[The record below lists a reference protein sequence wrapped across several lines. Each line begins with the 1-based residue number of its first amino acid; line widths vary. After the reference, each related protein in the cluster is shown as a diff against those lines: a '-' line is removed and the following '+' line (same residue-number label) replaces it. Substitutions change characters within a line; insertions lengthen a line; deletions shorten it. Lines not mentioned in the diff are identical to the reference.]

1 MMMKNIFV
9 AIFAIVLLAASAQ
22 AQFGGWAGKVM
33 NKGSKVAEASRPWT
47 PEEEQAIGDR
57 AAAKLIHVFGVYNNP
72 DMNKYVQMVGS
83 TVAQFG
89 NRTEVTYHF
98 AILDT
103 DIANA
108 FAMPGGYVFVTRGAL
123 RNMKN
128 ESELAGVLAH
138 EVAHVD
144 NRHLEREIREKKF
157 TGIAV
162 ETGVESGT
170 EHVPYGSW
178 VNVDNM
184 LTKALTNVFSQGYA
198 PAKES
203 EADKEG
209 TDLATK
215 AGYQA
220 TGLRDFLQTLSDLS
234 ANSDMQRS
242 TNMFNGHSHPPFPD
256 RIAKLTR
263 QTAGVSGGETL
274 EARFKQNMNLVPSD
288 KAAKTTRAAK

>member
-1 MMMKNIFV
+1 MKNV
-9 AIFAIVLLAASAQ
+9 LTTAILALLLATSAQ
-22 AQFGGWAGKVM
+22 AQFGGWTGTVM

-47 PEEEQAIGDR
+47 PEEEQMIGDR

-89 NRTEVTYHF
+89 QRGDVTYHF

-144 NRHLEREIREKKF
+144 YRHLEREIRDKKF

-162 ETGVESGT
+162 ETGVEQGT
-170 EHVPYGSW
+170 SHVPYGSW
-178 VNVDNM
+178 ANVDGM
-184 LTKALTNVFSQGYA
+184 LAKALTNVFTQGYS

-209 TDLATK
+209 TDLAIK

-234 ANSDMQRS
+234 ANAATQRS

-256 RIAKLTR
+256 RIAKLTK
-263 QTAGVSGGETL
+263 QTSGNSGGQTL
-274 EARFKQNMNLVPSD
+274 EDRFKQNMNLVPTAE
-288 KAAKTTRAAK
+288 AAKNTQAAK

>member
-1 MMMKNIFV
+1 MKKHLILTFE
-9 AIFAIVLLAASAQ
+9 IVLLAASAH

-33 NKGSKVAEASRPWT
+33 NKGSKVAEASRAWT
-47 PEEEQAIGDR
+47 PEEEQMIGNR

-89 NRTEVTYHF
+89 NRSDVTYHF

-144 NRHLEREIREKKF
+144 NRHLEREIREKRF

-162 ETGVESGT
+162 ETGVEQGT
-170 EHVPYGSW
+170 SSVPYGSW
-178 VNVDNM
+178 INLDNM
-184 LTKALTNVFSQGYA
+184 LTKALTNVFSQGYG

-209 TDLATK
+209 TDLAMK
-215 AGYQA
+215 AGYLP

-234 ANSDMQRS
+234 QKAEMQRS

-256 RIAKLTR
+256 RIAKLDK
-263 QTAGVSGGETL
+263 QTSGASGGQTL
-274 EARFKQNMNLVPSD
+274 EERFKQNMNLVPSEQ
-288 KAAKTTRAAK
+288 AAKNMQAAK

>member
-1 MMMKNIFV
+1 MKKLL
-9 AIFAIVLLAASAQ
+9 ATTFALVLLAASAQ

-33 NKGSKVAEASRPWT
+33 NKGSKVAEASRAWT
-47 PEEEQAIGDR
+47 PEEEQMIGNR

-89 NRTEVTYHF
+89 MRNDVAYHF

-144 NRHLEREIREKKF
+144 NHHLEREIREKKF

-162 ETGVESGT
+162 ETGVEQGT
-170 EHVPYGSW
+170 SSVPYGSW
-178 VNVDNM
+178 VNVDNI
-184 LTKALTNVFSQGYA
+184 LTKALTNVFSQGYG

-209 TDLATK
+209 TDLAIK
-215 AGYQA
+215 AGYQP

-234 ANSDMQRS
+234 QKADMQRS

-256 RIAKLTR
+256 RIAKLSK
-263 QTAGVSGGETL
+263 QTAGASGGQTL
-274 EARFKQNMNLVPSD
+274 EERFKQNMNLVPSEQ
-288 KAAKTTRAAK
+288 AAKNVQAAK

>member
-1 MMMKNIFV
+1 
-9 AIFAIVLLAASAQ
+9 
-22 AQFGGWAGKVM
+22 M
-33 NKGSKVAEASRPWT
+33 NKGSKVAEASRAWT
-47 PEEEQAIGDR
+47 PEEEQMIGNR

-89 NRTEVTYHF
+89 NRSDVTYHF

-144 NRHLEREIREKKF
+144 NRHLEREIREKRF

-162 ETGVESGT
+162 ETGVEQGT
-170 EHVPYGSW
+170 SSVPYGSW
-178 VNVDNM
+178 INLDNM
-184 LTKALTNVFSQGYA
+184 LTKALTNVFSQGYG

-209 TDLATK
+209 TDLAMK

-234 ANSDMQRS
+234 QKAEMQRS

-256 RIAKLTR
+256 RIAKLNK
-263 QTAGVSGGETL
+263 QISGASGGETL
-274 EARFKQNMNLVPSD
+274 EERFKQNMNLVPSEQ
-288 KAAKTTRAAK
+288 AAKNMQAAK

>member
-1 MMMKNIFV
+1 MKKHLISTL
-9 AIFAIVLLAASAQ
+9 ALVLLAASAQ

-33 NKGSKVAEASRPWT
+33 NKGSKVAEASRAWT
-47 PEEEQAIGDR
+47 PEEEQMIGNR

-89 NRTEVTYHF
+89 TRNDVTYHF

-108 FAMPGGYVFVTRGAL
+108 FAMPGGYIFVTRGAL

-162 ETGVESGT
+162 ETGVEQGT
-170 EHVPYGSW
+170 SSVPYGSW
-178 VNVDNM
+178 INLDNM
-184 LTKALTNVFSQGYA
+184 LTKALTNVFSQGYG
-198 PAKES
+198 PGKES

-209 TDLATK
+209 TDLAIK
-215 AGYQA
+215 AGYQS
-220 TGLRDFLQTLSDLS
+220 TGLRDFLQTLSDMS
-234 ANSDMQRS
+234 ANAATQRS

-256 RIAKLTR
+256 RIAKLTK
-263 QTAGVSGGETL
+263 QTAGDSGGQTL
-274 EARFKQNMNLVPSD
+274 EDRFKQNMNLVPTAE
-288 KAAKTTRAAK
+288 AAKNTQAAK

>member
-1 MMMKNIFV
+1 MMKRNLITT
-9 AIFAIVLLAASAQ
+9 FALVVLAASAQ

-33 NKGSKVAEASRPWT
+33 NKGSKVAEASRAWT
-47 PEEEQAIGDR
+47 PEEEQMIGDR

-89 NRTEVTYHF
+89 TRNDVTYHF

-108 FAMPGGYVFVTRGAL
+108 FAMPGGYIFVTRGAL

-162 ETGVESGT
+162 ETGVEQGT
-170 EHVPYGSW
+170 SSVPYGSW
-178 VNVDNM
+178 SNLDNM

-209 TDLATK
+209 TDLAMK

-234 ANSDMQRS
+234 QNADMQRS

-256 RIAKLTR
+256 RIAKLTK
-263 QTAGVSGGETL
+263 QTSGASGGETL

-288 KAAKTTRAAK
+288 KAAKNTQAAK

>member
-1 MMMKNIFV
+1 MNKCWMTTLTL
-9 AIFAIVLLAASAQ
+9 VLLAASAS
-22 AQFGGWAGKVM
+22 AQFGGWAGTVM

-47 PEEEQAIGDR
+47 AEEEQMIGDR

-89 NRTEVTYHF
+89 QRSDVTYHF
-98 AILDT
+98 AVLDT

-108 FAMPGGYVFVTRGAL
+108 FAMPGGYVFITRGAL

-138 EVAHVD
+138 EVSHVD
-144 NRHLEREIREKKF
+144 GRHLEREIRDKKF

-162 ETGVESGT
+162 ETGVEQGT
-170 EHVPYGSW
+170 SRVPYGSW
-178 VNVDNM
+178 ANVDGM
-184 LTKALTNVFSQGYA
+184 LTKALTNLFTQGYS
-198 PAKES
+198 PAKEA

-209 TDLATK
+209 TDLASK

-234 ANSDMQRS
+234 GNAATQRS

-256 RIAKLTR
+256 RIAKLTK
-263 QTAGVSGGETL
+263 QTAGNSGGETL
-274 EARFKQNMNLVPSD
+274 EARFKQNMNLVPTAE
-288 KAAKTTRAAK
+288 AAKNTQASK

>member
-1 MMMKNIFV
+1 MKNILTKTFTL
-9 AIFAIVLLAASAQ
+9 VLLAASAS

-33 NKGSKVAEASRPWT
+33 NKGSKVAEASREWT
-47 PEEEQAIGDR
+47 PEEEQMIGNR

-89 NRTEVTYHF
+89 TRNDVTYHF
-98 AILDT
+98 AVLDT

-144 NRHLEREIREKKF
+144 YRHLEREIRDKKF
-157 TGIAV
+157 TGIAL

-178 VNVDNM
+178 LNLDNM
-184 LTKALTNVFSQGYA
+184 LTKALTNVFTQGYG
-198 PAKES
+198 PGKEA

-209 TDLATK
+209 TDLAIK

-220 TGLRDFLQTLSDLS
+220 TGLRDFLQTLSDS
-234 ANSDMQRS
+234 SGNAATQRS

-256 RIAKLTR
+256 RIAKLTK
-263 QTAGVSGGETL
+263 QTAGNSGGETL
-274 EARFKQNMNLVPSD
+274 EARFKQNMNLVPTAE
-288 KAAKTTRAAK
+288 AAKNTQAAK

>member
-1 MMMKNIFV
+1 MMKRNLITTL
-9 AIFAIVLLAASAQ
+9 ALVLLAASAQ

-33 NKGSKVAEASRPWT
+33 NKGSKVAEASRAWT
-47 PEEEQAIGDR
+47 PEEEQMIGNR

-89 NRTEVTYHF
+89 TRNDVTYHF
-98 AILDT
+98 AVLDT

-108 FAMPGGYVFVTRGAL
+108 FAMPGGYIFVTRGAL

-144 NRHLEREIREKKF
+144 GRHVEHEVRDKKF
-157 TGIAV
+157 VGVIAETGI
-162 ETGVESGT
+162 EEGT
-170 EHVPYGSW
+170 SRIPFGSLA
-178 VNVDNM
+178 NM
-184 LTKALTNVFSQGYA
+184 DGMITKYFTQLFTHGFS
-198 PAKES
+198 PANEN
-203 EADKEG
+203 EADKQG
-209 TDLATK
+209 TDLAAK

-234 ANSDMQRS
+234 ANAEGQRS
-242 TNMFNGHSHPPFPD
+242 TNMFN
-256 RIAKLTR
+256 
-263 QTAGVSGGETL
+263 
-274 EARFKQNMNLVPSD
+274 
-288 KAAKTTRAAK
+288 

>member
-1 MMMKNIFV
+1 
-9 AIFAIVLLAASAQ
+9 
-22 AQFGGWAGKVM
+22 
-33 NKGSKVAEASRPWT
+33 
-47 PEEEQAIGDR
+47 
-57 AAAKLIHVFGVYNNP
+57 
-72 DMNKYVQMVGS
+72 MVGS
-83 TVAQFG
+83 AVAQFG
-89 NRTEVTYHF
+89 TRNDVTYHF

-162 ETGVESGT
+162 ETGVEQGT
-170 EHVPYGSW
+170 SSVPYGSW
-178 VNVDNM
+178 INLDNM
-184 LTKALTNVFSQGYA
+184 LTKALTNVFSQGYG

-209 TDLATK
+209 TDLAIK
-215 AGYQA
+215 AGYQP

-234 ANSDMQRS
+234 QKADMQRS

-256 RIAKLTR
+256 RIAKLNK
-263 QTAGVSGGETL
+263 QTSGAAGGQTL
-274 EARFKQNMNLVPSD
+274 EERFKQNMNLVSSEQ
-288 KAAKTTRAAK
+288 AAKNMQAAK

>member
-1 MMMKNIFV
+1 MKNILT
-9 AIFAIVLLAASAQ
+9 ATFALVLLAASAQ
-22 AQFGGWAGKVM
+22 AQFGGWTGTVM
-33 NKGSKVAEASRPWT
+33 NKGSKMAEASRPWS
-47 PEEEQAIGDR
+47 PEEEQMIGDR

-89 NRTEVTYHF
+89 QRPEVTYHF

-144 NRHLEREIREKKF
+144 GRHLEREIRDKKF

-162 ETGVESGT
+162 ETGVEQGT
-170 EHVPYGSW
+170 SHVPYGSW
-178 VNVDNM
+178 ANVDGM
-184 LTKALTNVFSQGYA
+184 LTKALTNVFTQGYS
-198 PAKES
+198 PAKEN

-209 TDLATK
+209 TELATK

-234 ANSDMQRS
+234 ASPATQRS
-242 TNMFNGHSHPPFPD
+242 TNMFNGHSHPSFSS
-256 RIAKLTR
+256 RITKLTQ
-263 QTAGVSGGETL
+263 QTAGNSGGQTL
-274 EARFKQNMNLVPSD
+274 EPRFKQNMNLVPTAE
-288 KAAKTTRAAK
+288 AAKNTQAAK

>member
-1 MMMKNIFV
+1 MKKILTST
-9 AIFAIVLLAASAQ
+9 FAIVLLAASAQ
-22 AQFGGWAGKVM
+22 AQFGTWAGKVM

-47 PEEEQAIGDR
+47 PEEEQAFGDR

-89 NRTEVTYHF
+89 QRSDVTYHF

-108 FAMPGGYVFVTRGAL
+108 FAMPAGYIFVTRGAL

-144 NRHLEREIREKKF
+144 GRHVEHEIRDKKF
-157 TGIAV
+157 VGVIA
-162 ETGVESGT
+162 ETGVEEGT
-170 EHVPYGSW
+170 SRVPFGSLA
-178 VNVDNM
+178 NMDGM
-184 LTKALTNVFSQGYA
+184 LTKYFTQLFTHGFS
-198 PAKES
+198 PANEN

-209 TDLATK
+209 TDLAAK

-220 TGLRDFLQTLSDLS
+220 TGLRDFLQTLSDLTGN
-234 ANSDMQRS
+234 AATQRS

-256 RIAKLTR
+256 RIAKLTK
-263 QTAGVSGGETL
+263 QTSGASGGQTL
-274 EARFKQNMNLVPSD
+274 ESRFKQNMNLVPTAE
-288 KAAKTTRAAK
+288 AAKNTQAAK

>member
-1 MMMKNIFV
+1 MKNILTTTV
-9 AIFAIVLLAASAQ
+9 ALLLLAASAH

-47 PEEEQAIGDR
+47 PEEEQLIGDH
-57 AAAKLIHVFGVYNNP
+57 AAAKLINVFGVYNKP

-89 NRTEVTYHF
+89 QRNDVTYHF
-98 AILDT
+98 AVLDT

-144 NRHLEREIREKKF
+144 GRHLEREIRDKKF

-162 ETGVESGT
+162 ETGVEQGT
-170 EHVPYGSW
+170 SQVPYGSW
-178 VNVDNM
+178 ANVDGM
-184 LTKALTNVFSQGYA
+184 LTKALTNVFTQGYS
-198 PAKES
+198 PAKEN

-209 TDLATK
+209 TELATK
-215 AGYQA
+215 AGYQP

-234 ANSDMQRS
+234 ANAATQRS
-242 TNMFNGHSHPPFPD
+242 INMFNGHSHPSFSS
-256 RIAKLTR
+256 RIAKLTQQAAGSTGG
-263 QTAGVSGGETL
+263 QTL
-274 EARFKQNMNLVPSD
+274 QDRFKQNMNLVPTAE
-288 KAAKTTRAAK
+288 AAKNTQAAK

>member
-1 MMMKNIFV
+1 MKNILTTT
-9 AIFAIVLLAASAQ
+9 FALVLLAASAQ
-22 AQFGGWAGKVM
+22 AQFGGWAGKAIG
-33 NKGSKVAEASRPWT
+33 KSQEVAEANKPWT
-47 PEEEQAIGDR
+47 PEQEEAIGR
-57 AAAKLIHVFGVYNNP
+57 ASAAQLIHLFGVYNNP

-89 NRTEVTYHF
+89 QRGDVSYHF

-108 FAMPGGYVFVTRGAL
+108 FAMPGGYIFVTRGAL

-138 EVAHVD
+138 EVSHVD
-144 NRHLEREIREKKF
+144 GRHLEREIRDKKNKNILVG
-157 TGIAV
+157 TGADFAA
-162 ETGVESGT
+162 S
-170 EHVPYGSW
+170 HVPIGSE
-178 VNVDNM
+178 
-184 LTKALTNVFSQGYA
+184 LIQLGSQIVQYA
-198 PAKES
+198 VTHQVSPAKEA

-215 AGYQA
+215 AGYQP

-234 ANSDMQRS
+234 ANSDMQRT

-256 RIAKLTR
+256 RIAKLNK
-263 QTAGVSGGETL
+263 QTAGLSGGQTL
-274 EARFKQNMNLVPSD
+274 EARFKQNMNLVPTAE
-288 KAAKTTRAAK
+288 AAKKMQAAK

>member
-1 MMMKNIFV
+1 MKKLV
-9 AIFAIVLLAASAQ
+9 TTTLTLVLLAASAS
-22 AQFGGWAGKVM
+22 AQFGGWAGTVM

-47 PEEEQAIGDR
+47 PEEEQMIGDR

-89 NRTEVTYHF
+89 QRGDVAYHF

-138 EVAHVD
+138 EVSHVD
-144 NRHLEREIREKKF
+144 GRHLEREIRDKKF

-162 ETGVESGT
+162 ETGVEQGT
-170 EHVPYGSW
+170 SRVPYGSW
-178 VNVDNM
+178 ANVDGM
-184 LTKALTNVFSQGYA
+184 LTKARAPMLFTQG
-198 PAKES
+198 
-203 EADKEG
+203 
-209 TDLATK
+209 
-215 AGYQA
+215 
-220 TGLRDFLQTLSDLS
+220 
-234 ANSDMQRS
+234 
-242 TNMFNGHSHPPFPD
+242 
-256 RIAKLTR
+256 
-263 QTAGVSGGETL
+263 
-274 EARFKQNMNLVPSD
+274 
-288 KAAKTTRAAK
+288 

>member
-1 MMMKNIFV
+1 MKNILTTTC
-9 AIFAIVLLAASAQ
+9 ALVLLATAAS

-33 NKGSKVAEASRPWT
+33 NKGSKVAEASREWT
-47 PEEEQAIGDR
+47 PQEEQMIGDR

-72 DMNKYVQMVGS
+72 DMNKYIQMVGS

-89 NRTEVTYHF
+89 NRSDVTYHF

-162 ETGVESGT
+162 ESATEEGT
-170 EHVPYGSW
+170 SRVPYGSLA
-178 VNVDNM
+178 NIDNI
-184 LTKALTNVFSQGYA
+184 LNKALTNVFSQGYA
-198 PAKES
+198 PAKEA

-209 TDLATK
+209 TDLAMK

-234 ANSDMQRS
+234 ANSDMQRT

-256 RIAKLTR
+256 RIARLTK
-263 QTAGVSGGETL
+263 QTAGASGGETL
-274 EARFKQNMNLVPSD
+274 EVRFRQNMNLVPSD
-288 KAAKTTRAAK
+288 KAAKTTQAAK

>member
-1 MMMKNIFV
+1 MKNILTTT
-9 AIFAIVLLAASAQ
+9 FALVLLAASAQ

-33 NKGSKVAEASRPWT
+33 NKGSKVAEASRQWT
-47 PEEEQAIGDR
+47 PEEEQMIGDR
-57 AAAKLIHVFGVYNNP
+57 AAAKLIHIFGVYNNP

-89 NRTEVTYHF
+89 TRNDVTYHF
-98 AILDT
+98 AVLDT

-162 ETGVESGT
+162 ETGVEQGT
-170 EHVPYGSW
+170 SSVPYGSW

-209 TDLATK
+209 TDLAIK

-220 TGLRDFLQTLSDLS
+220 NGLRDFLQTLSDMS
-234 ANSDMQRS
+234 AKADMQRS
-242 TNMFNGHSHPPFPD
+242 TSMFNGHSHPPFPD
-256 RIAKLTR
+256 RIAKLAK
-263 QTAGVSGGETL
+263 QTAGASGGETL
-274 EARFKQNMNLVPSD
+274 EARFNQNMNLIPSEQ
-288 KAAKTTRAAK
+288 AAKNTQAAK

>member
-1 MMMKNIFV
+1 MMKNLLIATV
-9 AIFAIVLLAASAQ
+9 ALLLLAASAQ

-33 NKGSKVAEASRPWT
+33 NKGSKVADASRPWT
-47 PEEEQAIGDR
+47 PEEEQMIGNR

-89 NRTEVTYHF
+89 QRSDVTYHF

-144 NRHLEREIREKKF
+144 NRHLEREIRDKKF

-162 ETGVESGT
+162 ETSVESGT
-170 EHVPYGSW
+170 SHVPYGSW
-178 VNVDNM
+178 ANVDGM
-184 LTKALTNVFSQGYA
+184 LTKALTNVFTQGYS
-198 PAKES
+198 PAKEN

-209 TDLATK
+209 TDLAIQ

-234 ANSDMQRS
+234 ANAATQRS

-256 RIAKLTR
+256 RIAKLTK
-263 QTAGVSGGETL
+263 QTSADSGGQTL
-274 EARFKQNMNLVPSD
+274 EVRFKQNMNLVPTAE
-288 KAAKTTRAAK
+288 AAKKTQAAK

>member
-1 MMMKNIFV
+1 MMKNLLIATV
-9 AIFAIVLLAASAQ
+9 ALLLLAASAQ

-33 NKGSKVAEASRPWT
+33 NKGSKVADASRPWT
-47 PEEEQAIGDR
+47 PEEEQMIGNR

-89 NRTEVTYHF
+89 QRSDVTYHF

-144 NRHLEREIREKKF
+144 NRHLEREIRDKKF
-157 TGIAV
+157 VGIGI
-162 ETGVESGT
+162 EEGT
-170 EHVPYGSW
+170 SHIPYGS
-178 VNVDNM
+178 VANIDGM
-184 LTKALTNVFSQGYA
+184 LNKALYNLFTQGFS

-203 EADKEG
+203 EADK
-209 TDLATK
+209 
-215 AGYQA
+215 
-220 TGLRDFLQTLSDLS
+220 
-234 ANSDMQRS
+234 
-242 TNMFNGHSHPPFPD
+242 
-256 RIAKLTR
+256 
-263 QTAGVSGGETL
+263 
-274 EARFKQNMNLVPSD
+274 
-288 KAAKTTRAAK
+288 

>member
-1 MMMKNIFV
+1 MKIPLS
-9 AIFAIVLLAASAQ
+9 ATLALLLLASSAQ
-22 AQFGGWAGKVM
+22 AQFGGWTGTVM
-33 NKGSKVAEASRPWT
+33 NKGSKIAEASRPWT
-47 PEEEQAIGDR
+47 PEEEQMIGNR

-89 NRTEVTYHF
+89 QRGDVTYHF
-98 AILDT
+98 AVLDT

-144 NRHLEREIREKKF
+144 GRHLEREIRDKKF

-162 ETGVESGT
+162 ETGVEQGT
-170 EHVPYGSW
+170 SRIPYGSW
-178 VNVDNM
+178 ANVDGM
-184 LTKALTNVFSQGYA
+184 LTKALTNVLTQGYS
-198 PAKES
+198 PAKEG
-203 EADKEG
+203 EADKQG
-209 TDLATK
+209 TELAIK

-220 TGLRDFLQTLSDLS
+220 IGLRDFLQTLSDLS
-234 ANSDMQRS
+234 GNAATQRS

-256 RIAKLTR
+256 RIAKLNK
-263 QTAGVSGGETL
+263 QTSGNSGGQTL
-274 EARFKQNMNLVPSD
+274 EERFKQNMNLVPTAE
-288 KAAKTTRAAK
+288 AAKNTQAAK

>member
-1 MMMKNIFV
+1 MKKLVIST
-9 AIFAIVLLAASAQ
+9 FALVLLAASAQ

-47 PEEEQAIGDR
+47 LEEEQTIGNR

-89 NRTEVTYHF
+89 TRSDVTYHF

-162 ETGVESGT
+162 ETGVEQGT
-170 EHVPYGSW
+170 SSVPYGSLI
-178 VNVDNM
+178 NLDNM
-184 LTKALTNVFSQGYA
+184 LTKALTNVFSQGYG

-209 TDLATK
+209 TDLAIK
-215 AGYQA
+215 AGYQS

-234 ANSDMQRS
+234 QKADMQRS

-256 RIAKLTR
+256 RIAKLNK
-263 QTAGVSGGETL
+263 QTSGTSGGQTL
-274 EARFKQNMNLVPSD
+274 EERFKQNMNLVPSEQ
-288 KAAKTTRAAK
+288 AAKNTQAAK